1 MRCCGYFINY
11 LQPVFVE
18 SMVQFVNIQIFF
30 WKKEFKCTYCKA
42 IFIIFFFNILEV
54 FYAFLFRPL
63 VKGKKLFFADEL
75 FVIAYKWSQKFA
87 KIQNLPIKK
96 RCLDKF

>member
-1 MRCCGYFINY
+1 
-11 LQPVFVE
+11 
-18 SMVQFVNIQIFF
+18 
-30 WKKEFKCTYCKA
+30 
-42 IFIIFFFNILEV
+42 V

-96 RCLDKF
+96 DVLINTDPI